1 MQCFPKLIF
10 YECAIA
16 GARQPPAHAGYIKF
30 YGFGT
35 PNFGPIARGA
45 AGSYHKSALSVG
57 IKNCKKRMV
66 QEVERRSGGPEGR
79 LGEKEPE
86 CVCV

>member
-1 MQCFPKLIF
+1 MQGIRVQCFPKRIF

-16 GARQPPAHAGYIKF
+16 GALQPPARAGYLKL
-30 YGFGT
+30 YGNGT

-57 IKNCKKRMV
+57 IKNCKKRCK
-66 QEVERRSGGPEGR
+66 RW
-79 LGEKEPE
+79 KEDDSTGS
-86 CVCV
+86 